1 MAESFFATLECE
13 LLDRRVFR
21 TREEAEAAIFTFL
34 EGWYNRTRKHSRLG
48 YRSPQQFQ
56 KEYYEELRKQLRTAL
71 THKQARRRA

>member
-34 EGWYNRTRKHSRLG
+34 EGWYNRRRKHSRLG
-48 YRSPQQFQ
+48 YRSPQQFE
-56 KEYYEELRKQLRTAL
+56 KEYYEELRTAL
-71 THKQARRRA
+71 THMQARRRA